1 MLHTLSKISLPF
13 FLLFLYNIDMAKFK
27 RKTKEERMR
36 EITEAAKKVFLKKGF
51 HNTTMED
58 IVAATSLSKGGVYQ
72 YFKSTKAI
80 MFAIMQEGN
89 YFRYKRN
96 EEIFNS
102 AKKID
107 DPYEIVTQALEA
119 KLFDDVPEKRLYLM
133 FLAEILYDKE
143 YEALF
148 LELETQ
154 AHKFISENLE
164 HLFKEESFADKKIK
178 YKTNKSGRLY
188 SRLFNG
194 ILIIYELF
202 EDKTVFDKGKKDI
215 HDLLYSC
222 VKKSFII
229 E

>member
-1 MLHTLSKISLPF
+1 
-13 FLLFLYNIDMAKFK
+13 MAKFK
-27 RKTKEERMR
+27 RKTKEERTH
-36 EITEAAKKVFLKKGF
+36 EIIEAAKKVFLKKGF
-51 HNTTMED
+51 HSTTMED

-89 YFRYKRN
+89 YFRYRRN
-96 EEIFNS
+96 EEIFSS

-119 KLFDDVPEKRLYLM
+119 KLFDSVPEKRLYLM

-143 YEALF
+143 YETLF
-148 LELETQ
+148 WKLEDQ

-164 HLFKEESFADKKIK
+164 HLFKEGAFAGKKIK
-178 YKTNKSGRLY
+178 YKTSKAGRLY

-215 HDLLYSC
+215 HDLLYFC
-222 VKKSFII
+222 VKKSFTI

>member
-1 MLHTLSKISLPF
+1 
-13 FLLFLYNIDMAKFK
+13 MAKFK
-27 RKTKEERMR
+27 RKTREERTY
-36 EITEAAKKVFLKKGF
+36 EIIEAAKKVFLKKGF

-80 MFAIMQEGN
+80 MFAIMQEGI
-89 YFRYKRN
+89 YFRYRRN

-102 AKKID
+102 AKKIN

-119 KLFDDVPEKRLYLM
+119 KLFDNVPEKRLYLM

-143 YEALF
+143 YETLF
-148 LELETQ
+148 WKLENQ
-154 AHKFISENLE
+154 AHKFINENLE
-164 HLFKEESFADKKIK
+164 HLFKAGTFEGKKIK
-178 YKTNKSGRLY
+178 YKTNKTGRLY

-202 EDKTVFDKGKKDI
+202 EDKAVFDEGKKRAPR
-215 HDLLYSC
+215 LSLFLCKKKLYNRI
-222 VKKSFII
+222 KKLVTLS
-229 E
+229 

>member
-1 MLHTLSKISLPF
+1 
-13 FLLFLYNIDMAKFK
+13 MAKFK
-27 RKTKEERMR
+27 RKTKEERTH
-36 EITEAAKKVFLKKGF
+36 EIIEAAKKVFLKKGF
-51 HNTTMED
+51 HSTTMED

-89 YFRYKRN
+89 YFRYRRN
-96 EEIFNS
+96 EEIFSS

-143 YEALF
+143 YETLF
-148 LELETQ
+148 WKLEKQ

-164 HLFKEESFADKKIK
+164 HLFKKEPFTGKKIK
-178 YKTNKSGRLY
+178 YKTNTAGQLY

-194 ILIIYELF
+194 ILIMYELF
-202 EDKTVFDKGKKDI
+202 EDKTVFDKGKREL
-215 HDLLYSC
+215 HDFLYSC
-222 VKKSFII
+222 VRKSFTI

>member
-1 MLHTLSKISLPF
+1 
-13 FLLFLYNIDMAKFK
+13 MAKFT
-27 RKTKEERMR
+27 RKTKEERSH
-36 EITEAAKKVFLKKGF
+36 EIMEAAKKVFLKKGF

-72 YFKSTKAI
+72 YFKSTKSI

-89 YFRYKRN
+89 YFRYRRN
-96 EEIFNS
+96 EEIFSS
-102 AKKID
+102 AKKIA

-119 KLFDDVPEKRLYLM
+119 KLFDYVPEKRLYLM

-143 YEALF
+143 YESLF
-148 LELETQ
+148 LELEAQ

-164 HLFKEESFADKKIK
+164 HLFKEGAFAGKKIK
-178 YKTNKSGRLY
+178 YKTNKAGRLY

-202 EDKTVFDKGKKDI
+202 EDKTVFNKEKSEMHNLI
-215 HDLLYSC
+215 YSC
-222 VKKSFII
+222 VKKSFTI

>member
-1 MLHTLSKISLPF
+1 MNVLLSTLVY
-13 FLLFLYNIDMAKFK
+13 LFIFPYNIDMAKFK
-27 RKTKEERMR
+27 RKTREERTY
-36 EITEAAKKVFLKKGF
+36 EIIEAAKKVFLKKGF

-89 YFRYKRN
+89 YFRYRRN
-96 EEIFNS
+96 EEIFSS

-143 YEALF
+143 YETLF
-148 LELETQ
+148 WKLEKQ

-164 HLFKEESFADKKIK
+164 HLFKKEPFAGKKIK
-178 YKTNKSGRLY
+178 YKTNTAGQLY

-202 EDKTVFDKGKKDI
+202 EDKTVFDEGKREL
-215 HDLLYSC
+215 HDFLYSC
-222 VKKSFII
+222 VKKSFTI

>member
-1 MLHTLSKISLPF
+1 MLFP
-13 FLLFLYNIDMAKFK
+13 YNIDMAKFK
-27 RKTKEERMR
+27 RKTKEERSH
-36 EITEAAKKVFLKKGF
+36 EIMEAAKKVFLKKGF

-58 IVAATSLSKGGVYQ
+58 IVASTSLSKGGVYQ
-72 YFKSTKAI
+72 YFKNTKAI
-80 MFAIMQEGN
+80 MFAIMQAGN

-96 EEIFNS
+96 EEIFSS

-148 LELETQ
+148 LELEAQ
-154 AHKFISENLE
+154 AHKFIRENLE
-164 HLFKEESFADKKIK
+164 HLFKEGAFAGKKIK
-178 YKTNKSGRLY
+178 YKTNKAERLY

-194 ILIIYELF
+194 ILIMYELF

-215 HDLLYSC
+215 HGLIYSFI
-222 VKKSFII
+222 KKSFII
-229 E
+229 S

>member
-1 MLHTLSKISLPF
+1 MNVLLSTLVY
-13 FLLFLYNIDMAKFK
+13 LFIFPYNIDMAKFK
-27 RKTKEERMR
+27 RKTKEERTH
-36 EITEAAKKVFLKKGF
+36 EIIEAAKKVFLKKGF

-89 YFRYKRN
+89 YFRYRRN

-102 AKKID
+102 AKKIN

-119 KLFDDVPEKRLYLM
+119 KLFDNVPEKRLYLM

-143 YEALF
+143 YETLF
-148 LELETQ
+148 WKLENQ
-154 AHKFISENLE
+154 AHKFINENLE
-164 HLFKEESFADKKIK
+164 HLFKEGTFEGKKIK
-178 YKTNKSGRLY
+178 YKTNKTGRLY

-202 EDKTVFDKGKKDI
+202 EDKTVFDEGKREL
-215 HDLLYSC
+215 HDFLYSC
-222 VKKSFII
+222 VKKSFTI

>member
-1 MLHTLSKISLPF
+1 MCAIKRLPA
-13 FLLFLYNIDMAKFK
+13 DV
-27 RKTKEERMR
+27 RKKEIR
-36 EITEAAKKVFLKKGF
+36 EAAKKVFLKKGF

-89 YFRYKRN
+89 YFRYRRN

-102 AKKID
+102 AKKIN

-119 KLFDDVPEKRLYLM
+119 KLFDNVPEKRLYLM

-143 YEALF
+143 YETLF
-148 LELETQ
+148 WKLEKQ

-164 HLFKEESFADKKIK
+164 HLFKKEPFTGKKIK
-178 YKTNKSGRLY
+178 YKTNTAGQLY

-202 EDKTVFDKGKKDI
+202 EDKTVFDEGKREL
-215 HDLLYSC
+215 HDFLYSC
-222 VKKSFII
+222 VKKSFTI